1 MPRLEWD
8 KTGERL
14 FETGVDRGVLYPAMS
29 GAYPKGVAWNGITAV
44 NEAPS
49 GAEPT
54 ALYADNI
61 KYLTLLSAEEYKYT
75 IEAYMYPDEFAACD
89 GSVSIS
95 EGVVINQQ
103 KRHPFG
109 LSYRTLIGND
119 ADGQEHGY
127 KLHLI
132 YGGLASPSQKDHKT
146 VNDNPDASTMSWKVD
161 CTPVNVPGY
170 KPTASIEIDSTK
182 IPAEKLT
189 KLENILYGGDYT
201 ALTQQPADWTTNYKN
216 YFEKTGENYVPVS
229 GSSAPTWSS
238 GKYYS
243 GNDARLPLPEELIT
257 ILSA

>member
-14 FETGVDRGVLYPAMS
+14 FETGVDRGVLYPAVS

-44 NEAPS
+44 NENPS

-54 ALYADNI
+54 ALHADNI

-75 IEAYMYPDEFAACD
+75 VEAYMFPDEFYACD
-89 GSVSIS
+89 GSATLV
-95 EGVVINQQ
+95 EGVTIGQQ
-103 KRHPFG
+103 ARTPFG

-146 VNDNPDASTMSWKVD
+146 VNDNPDAATMSWEVD
-161 CTPVNVPGY
+161 CTPVNVPNH
-170 KPTASIEIDSTK
+170 KPTASVEVDSTK
-182 IPAEKLT
+182 LAPEKL
-189 KLENILYGGDYT
+189 KALEDILYGS
-201 ALTQQPADWTTNYKN
+201 A
-216 YFEKTGENYVPVS
+216 EKE
-229 GSSAPTWSS
+229 
-238 GKYYS
+238 
-243 GNDARLPLPEELIT
+243 ARLPLPEELIT

>member
-8 KTGERL
+8 NIGERL
-14 FETGVDRGVLYPAMS
+14 FETGVDRVVLYPAVS
-29 GAYPKGVAWNGITAV
+29 GAYPKGVAWNGVTAV
-44 NEAPS
+44 NENPS

-61 KYLTLLSAEEYKYT
+61 KYLTLMSAEEYKCT
-75 IEAYMYPDEFAACD
+75 IEAYMFPDEFYACD
-89 GSVSIS
+89 GSVSLV
-95 EGVVINQQ
+95 EGVTIGQQ
-103 KRHPFG
+103 KRTPFG

-119 ADGQEHGY
+119 TDGQEHGY

-146 VNDNPDASTMSWKVD
+146 VNDNPDAATMSWEVD
-161 CTPVNVPGY
+161 CTPVNVPDH
-170 KPTASIEIDSTK
+170 KPTASVEVDSTK
-182 IPAEKLT
+182 VKPEKL
-189 KLENILYGGDYT
+189 KALEDILYGGDYT

-216 YFEKTGENYVPVS
+216 YFEKKGENYTPVS
-229 GSSAPTWSS
+229 GDSAPTWST

-243 GNDARLPLPEELIT
+243 GNDARLPLPEELIM

>member
-1 MPRLEWD
+1 MDD
-8 KTGERL
+8 KAL
-14 FETGVDRGVLYPAMS
+14 IAISNYLDDSHVNKDCLYFRKKFNHDS
-29 GAYPKGVAWNGITAV
+29 
-44 NEAPS
+44 
-49 GAEPT
+49 
-54 ALYADNI
+54 
-61 KYLTLLSAEEYKYT
+61 YLTWAASELASRILD
-75 IEAYMYPDEFAACD
+75 MYPDEFAACD

-146 VNDNPDASTMSWKVD
+146 VNDNPDASTMSWEID

-170 KPTASIEIDSTK
+170 TPTASIEIDSTK

-189 KLENILYGGDYT
+189 KLENILYGGDYI

-216 YFEKTGENYVPVS
+216 YFEKKGENYTPVS
-229 GSSAPTWSS
+229 GDSAPAWSS